1 MYLESKLE
9 ENMDLFFNPL
19 SLKFDQEK
27 YDNDDTGFK
36 MFFESFVKFKDK
48 IKEKDKFNYM
58 IVIVIAIKY
67 VLIS

>member
-1 MYLESKLE
+1 
-9 ENMDLFFNPL
+9 MDLFFNPL